1 MAQKS
6 IAESTSSLEDF
17 SPVSTFHAS
26 PKAAFP
32 NLLDLALALVL
43 HIVSL
48 SIEDD
53 SHYSSV
59 TVIFTN

>member
-1 MAQKS
+1 M
-6 IAESTSSLEDF
+6 IAESTSSAEDF
-17 SPVSTFHAS
+17 SSVSTFHAS

-32 NLLDLALALVL
+32 NLLDPALALVL

-53 SHYSSV
+53 SHYSPV
-59 TVIFTN
+59 AVIFTH